1 MAQLK
6 GNLDRMAA
14 TTSKTIPIVR
24 GPQGSDETVIVIG
37 AGAAGLAAAD
47 ALGRRGMAAV
57 VLDKEQRIAEPW
69 RRRHE
74 KLTLNTHR
82 ALSALPGLAYPSR
95 TAAFPNKDVIVG
107 YLNDFARIRGI
118 RVEFGTAVERIERNG
133 GHWLVHTSQG
143 VLSARHVLVATGR
156 DRLPWTPDWPGKAS
170 FSGKL
175 IHAAEFGTAEDYA
188 GKKVLVVG
196 AGNSGFDVLNHLA
209 RADTEAVWL
218 SARQGPSLMPK
229 RIGKVA
235 VARFGGFMA
244 MLPTWIADAVIAATQ
259 RLVFGDLT
267 RFGLPPAPKGGA
279 SRLGVEQIA
288 IAVDDGAVAALK
300 AGRISVVAPV
310 TAFEGPGV
318 RLNDGTAIEPDV
330 VIAATGYRTGLEAM
344 LGDLGVLDAKGVPK
358 ANGGTPSGQP
368 GLWFIGMR
376 PSLTS
381 YFHSAGLQAKAI
393 ARQIVRG
400 S

>member
-1 MAQLK
+1 
-6 GNLDRMAA
+6 MAA
-14 TTSKTIPIVR
+14 TTS
-24 GPQGSDETVIVIG
+24 ETVIVIG

-47 ALGRRGMAAV
+47 ALSRHGVPAV
-57 VLDKEQRIAEPW
+57 VLEKEERVAEPW

-74 KLTLNTHR
+74 NLTLNTHR
-82 ALSALPGLAYPSR
+82 ALSALPGLAYPPR
-95 TAAFPNKDVIVG
+95 TAAFPHKDVVVG
-107 YLNDFARIRGI
+107 HLEEFARSRGI
-118 RVEFGTAVERIERNG
+118 AVKFGTAVERIERTG
-133 GHWLVHTSQG
+133 DGWLVHTGQG
-143 VLSARHVLVATGR
+143 TLSARHVIVATGR
-156 DRLPWTPDWPGKAS
+156 DRLPWTPDWHGQAS
-170 FSGKL
+170 FQGKL
-175 IHAAEFGTAEDYA
+175 VHAADFGAADDYA
-188 GKKVLVVG
+188 GKSVLVVG

-209 RADTEAVWL
+209 RADTRAVWL
-218 SARQGPSLMPK
+218 SARHGPSLMPK
-229 RIGKVA
+229 RIGQVA

-244 MLPTWIADAVIAATQ
+244 MLPTPVADAVIAATQ

-300 AGRISVVAPV
+300 AGHISVVAPV
-310 TAFEGPGV
+310 AGFEGAGV
-318 RLNDGTAIEPDV
+318 RLSDGTVLQPDV
-330 VIAATGYRTGLEAM
+330 VIAATGYRTGLETM

-381 YFHSAGLQAKAI
+381 YFHSAGVQAEAI
-393 ARQIVRG
+393 AKQIAKG

>member
-14 TTSKTIPIVR
+14 TTRETMPIAP
-24 GPQGSDETVIVIG
+24 GPKGPDETVIVIG

-47 ALGRRGMAAV
+47 ALGRRGMTAV

-69 RRRHE
+69 RRRHK

-82 ALSALPGLAYPSR
+82 ALSALPGLAFPPR
-95 TAAFPNKDVIVG
+95 TAAFPSKDVIVG
-107 YLNDFARIRGI
+107 YLEDFARTRGI
-118 RVEFGTAVERIERNG
+118 RVEFGTAVERIERSG
-133 GHWLVHTSQG
+133 SHWLVHTGQG
-143 VLSARHVLVATGR
+143 VLSARHVIVATGR
-156 DRLPWTPDWPGKAS
+156 DRLPWTPDWPGKAT
-170 FSGKL
+170 FAGKL
-175 IHAAEFGTAEDYA
+175 VHAADFGTAEDYA

-244 MLPTWIADAVIAATQ
+244 MLPTRIADAVIAATQ

-300 AGRISVVAPV
+300 AGRTSVVAPV
-310 TAFEGPGV
+310 AAFEGASV
-318 RLNDGTAIEPDV
+318 RLNDGTLISPDV
-330 VIAATGYRTGLEAM
+330 VIAATGYRTGLETM

-381 YFHSAGLQAKAI
+381 YFHSAGMQAEAI
-393 ARQIVRG
+393 ARQMAREL
-400 S
+400 

>member
-1 MAQLK
+1 MAQLE

-14 TTSKTIPIVR
+14 MTGESTRTQP
-24 GPQGSDETVIVIG
+24 GPKAPDEAVIVIG

-47 ALGRRGMAAV
+47 ALGRRGVAAV
-57 VLDKEQRIAEPW
+57 VLEKELRLAEPW

-74 KLTLNTHR
+74 KLSLNTHR
-82 ALSALPGLAYPSR
+82 ALSALPGLSYPPR
-95 TAAFPNKDVIVG
+95 TAAFPGKDVIVG
-107 YLNDFARIRGI
+107 YLQDFARSRGI
-118 RVEFGTAVERIERNG
+118 AVEFGVAVERIERGGNG
-133 GHWLVHTSQG
+133 WLVHTGQG
-143 VLSARHVLVATGR
+143 TRSARNVIVATGR
-156 DRLPWTPDWPGKAS
+156 DRLPWTPDWQGKAS

-175 IHAAEFGTAEDYA
+175 VHAADFGVAQDYA
-188 GKKVLVVG
+188 DKSVLVVG

-209 RADTEAVWL
+209 RVDTKSVWL
-218 SARQGPSLMPK
+218 SARRGPSLMPK

-244 MLPTWIADAVIAATQ
+244 MLPTRIADATIAATQ

-310 TAFEGPGV
+310 AAFEGGGV
-318 RLNDGTAIEPDV
+318 RLNDGTVISPDV

-344 LGDLGVLDAKGVPK
+344 LGDLGVLDGKGVPK
-358 ANGGTPSGQP
+358 ANGATPSGQP

-381 YFHSAGLQAKAI
+381 YFHSAGVQAEAI
-393 ARQIVRG
+393 ARQIAKG

>member
-1 MAQLK
+1 MAHLK

-14 TTSKTIPIVR
+14 TTSETMPIVL
-24 GPQGSDETVIVIG
+24 GPKGPDYTVIVIG

-47 ALGRRGMAAV
+47 ALGRRGVRVV
-57 VLDKEQRIAEPW
+57 VLEKEPRIAEPW

-82 ALSALPGLAYPSR
+82 ALSALPGLAYPPR
-95 TAAFPNKDVIVG
+95 TAAFPNKDAIVG
-107 YLNDFARIRGI
+107 YLEDFARARGI
-118 RVEFGTAVERIERNG
+118 RVEFGTAVERIERRGNG
-133 GHWLVHTSQG
+133 WLVHTG
-143 VLSARHVLVATGR
+143 RETLSARNVIVATGR

-175 IHAAEFGTAEDYA
+175 IHAADFGTADDYA
-188 GKKVLVVG
+188 GKKVLIVG

-209 RADTEAVWL
+209 RADTKAIWL

-244 MLPTWIADAVIAATQ
+244 MLPTWIADAAIAATQ

-310 TAFEGPGV
+310 APFEGAGV
-318 RLNDGTAIEPDV
+318 RLNDGTVLDPDV
-330 VIAATGYRTGLEAM
+330 VIAATGYRIGLEAM

-381 YFHSAGLQAKAI
+381 YFHSAGLQAQAI
-393 ARQIVRG
+393 ARQIARA

>member
-14 TTSKTIPIVR
+14 TTSETIPIVR
-24 GPQGSDETVIVIG
+24 GPKGSDETVIVIG

-118 RVEFGTAVERIERNG
+118 RVEFGTAVERIERSG

-143 VLSARHVLVATGR
+143 VLSARHVIVATGR
-156 DRLPWTPDWPGKAS
+156 DRLPWTPGWPGKAS

-175 IHAAEFGTAEDYA
+175 IHAADFGTAEDYA
-188 GKKVLVVG
+188 GKKVLVIG

-279 SRLGVEQIA
+279 SRLGIEQIA

-300 AGRISVVAPV
+300 AGRISMVAPV
-310 TAFEGPGV
+310 TAFEGPGA
-318 RLNDGTAIEPDV
+318 RLNDDTVIEPDV

-381 YFHSAGLQAKAI
+381 YFHSAGLQAEAI
-393 ARQIVRG
+393 ARQIAKG

>member
-14 TTSKTIPIVR
+14 TTGETMPIVP
-24 GPQGSDETVIVIG
+24 GPKGSDETVIVIG

-47 ALGRRGMAAV
+47 ALGRRGMTAV

-74 KLTLNTHR
+74 KLILNTHR

-107 YLNDFARIRGI
+107 YLNDFARTRGI

-143 VLSARHVLVATGR
+143 VLSARHVIVATGR
-156 DRLPWTPDWPGKAS
+156 DRLPWTPDWPGKAT
-170 FSGKL
+170 FTGKL
-175 IHAAEFGTAEDYA
+175 VHTADFGTAEDYA

-209 RADTEAVWL
+209 RADTDAVWL

-310 TAFEGPGV
+310 AAFEGASV
-318 RLNDGTAIEPDV
+318 RLKDGTVIEPDV

-358 ANGGTPSGQP
+358 ANGGMPSGQP

-381 YFHSAGLQAKAI
+381 YFHSAGLQAEAI

>member
-1 MAQLK
+1 MAHLK
-6 GNLDRMAA
+6 GNLDRMTA
-14 TTSKTIPIVR
+14 TTS
-24 GPQGSDETVIVIG
+24 ETVIVIG

-47 ALGRRGMAAV
+47 ALSRRGVPTV
-57 VLDKEQRIAEPW
+57 VLEKEQRVAEPW

-74 KLTLNTHR
+74 NLSLNTHR
-82 ALSALPGLAYPSR
+82 ALSALPGLAYPPS
-95 TAAFPNKDVIVG
+95 TAAFPHKDIIVG
-107 YLNDFARIRGI
+107 HLEEFARARDIAI
-118 RVEFGTAVERIERNG
+118 EFGTTVERIQSSG
-133 GHWLVHTSQG
+133 DGWLVHTGQG
-143 VLSARHVLVATGR
+143 TRSARHVIVATGR
-156 DRLPWTPDWPGKAS
+156 DRLPWTPDWQGRAS

-175 IHAAEFGTAEDYA
+175 IHAADFGTADDYA
-188 GKKVLVVG
+188 GKSVLVVG

-209 RADTEAVWL
+209 RVDTKNVWL

-235 VARFGGFMA
+235 VARFGSFMA
-244 MLPTWIADAVIAATQ
+244 MLPTPIADAVIAATQ

-310 TAFEGPGV
+310 AAFDGAGV
-318 RLNDGTAIEPDV
+318 RLSDGTAISPDV
-330 VIAATGYRTGLEAM
+330 VIAATGYRTGLETM

-381 YFHSAGLQAKAI
+381 YFHSAGLQAEAI
-393 ARQIVRG
+393 ARQIAKG

>member
-1 MAQLK
+1 MT
-6 GNLDRMAA
+6 AA
-14 TTSKTIPIVR
+14 TSETTLTQRAPE
-24 GPQGSDETVIVIG
+24 GPDVIVIG

-47 ALGRRGMAAV
+47 ALGRRGIRAV
-57 VLDKEQRIAEPW
+57 VLEKEPRIAEPW

-74 KLTLNTHR
+74 NLSLNTHR
-82 ALSALPGLAYPSR
+82 ALSALPGLAYPPR
-95 TAAFPNKDVIVG
+95 TAAFPHKDVIVF
-107 YLNDFARIRGI
+107 YLEDFARERGI
-118 RVEFGTAVERIERNG
+118 EVQFATAVERIERASSD
-133 GHWLVHTSQG
+133 WLVQTGQG
-143 VLSARHVLVATGR
+143 TLRARDVIVATGR

-170 FSGKL
+170 FTGRL
-175 IHAAEFGTAEDYA
+175 VHAADFGAAEAYA
-188 GKKVLVVG
+188 GKSVLVIG
-196 AGNSGFDVLNHLA
+196 AGNSGFDVLNHLT
-209 RADTEAVWL
+209 RAGTKTVWL

-267 RFGLPPAPKGGA
+267 RFGLPQAPKGGA
-279 SRLGVEQIA
+279 SRLGAEQIA

-310 TAFEGPGV
+310 AGFEGAGV
-318 RLNDGTAIEPDV
+318 RLSNGATISPDV
-330 VIAATGYRTGLEAM
+330 VIAATGYRTGLETM
-344 LGDLGVLDAKGVPK
+344 MGDLGVLDAKGVPK
-358 ANGGTPSGQP
+358 ANGGTPSGQI

-381 YFHSAGLQAKAI
+381 YFHSAGLQAEAI
-393 ARQIVRG
+393 ARRIARG
-400 S
+400 F